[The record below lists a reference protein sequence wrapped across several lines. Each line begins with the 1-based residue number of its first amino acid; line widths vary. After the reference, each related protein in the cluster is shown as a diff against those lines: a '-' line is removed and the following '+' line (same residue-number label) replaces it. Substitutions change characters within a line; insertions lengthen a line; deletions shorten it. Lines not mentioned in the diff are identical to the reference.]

1 MVWNN
6 DFLLSDNN
14 AAMLILELH
23 FDYII
28 SMLKFA
34 TRKNQNQLEFNVL
47 RYMKR
52 MHTCD
57 MISLIQCIFIFGEK
71 A

>member
-1 MVWNN
+1 
-6 DFLLSDNN
+6 
-14 AAMLILELH
+14 MLILELH

-34 TRKNQNQLEFNVL
+34 KIQNQLEFNVL

>member
-1 MVWNN
+1 
-6 DFLLSDNN
+6 
-14 AAMLILELH
+14 MLILELH

-28 SMLKFA
+28 SMFKFA
-34 TRKNQNQLEFNVL
+34 TRKTQYQLEFIVL

-57 MISLIQCIFIFGEK
+57 MIRLIQCIFIFGEK
-71 A
+71 V